1 MSGISA
7 AVLGGTL
14 APATVHGTVG
24 GATVHGRMGAA
35 RMGGTIGAAALGGSL
50 GGVALSGAV
59 SVESGLPPVYGGPYE
74 ATPRVDEQELPT
86 QGRRMASDVRV
97 RGIPYA
103 EVSNESG
110 GWTATIG

>member
-7 AVLGGTL
+7 AALGDTL

-35 RMGGTIGAAALGGSL
+35 ALGGSL
-50 GGVALSGAV
+50 GGVALAGSV